1 MKQAFYEACRD
12 ITDSQYLAFDKQNE
26 CPYHFHGQV
35 AFLII
40 NKGRYSV
47 TVNGKTEELSEGE
60 IAFADSFDD
69 YSITA
74 LRPESLSSLVTVP
87 NRYLDPFKAHK
98 NGRSFSDNFIKN
110 PAAARPFRHLM
121 EIMRVSD
128 PKNSYLFAGL
138 YEALLGL
145 LEQAVPLEST
155 QHTRDRDFM
164 RRVLSFIREHL
175 TENITLAS
183 VAASVGYSEN
193 YFSALFHRCFHTNFR
208 TYLGRMRVNFAAY
221 LIKQGTPIL
230 SAAMDSG
237 FNSLATFY
245 RVYQR
250 EYGTTPSQI
259 AEK

>member
-1 MKQAFYEACRD
+1 M
-12 ITDSQYLAFDKQNE
+12 
-26 CPYHFHGQV
+26 
-35 AFLII
+35 
-40 NKGRYSV
+40 
-47 TVNGKTEELSEGE
+47 
-60 IAFADSFDD
+60 
-69 YSITA
+69 
-74 LRPESLSSLVTVP
+74 P

-145 LEQAVPLEST
+145 LEHAVPLEST

-164 RRVLSFIREHL
+164 RRVLFFIQEHL